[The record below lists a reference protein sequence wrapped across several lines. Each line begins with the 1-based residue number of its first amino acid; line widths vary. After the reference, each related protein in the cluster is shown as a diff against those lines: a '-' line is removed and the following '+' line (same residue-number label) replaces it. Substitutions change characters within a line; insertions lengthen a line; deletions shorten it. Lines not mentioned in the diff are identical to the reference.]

1 MRIIFMGTAELACP
15 CLESIA
21 KMPQHQV
28 VAVVTQP
35 DRPRG
40 RHLTPTPPAVKATAT
55 ALGLDIVQPA
65 RIRDDTEVATLRT
78 LRPDMIIVVA
88 YGQLLPKNILELPPR
103 GCINVHA
110 SLLPRWRGASPIQHA
125 ILAGDR
131 ETGVTTM
138 YLNERLDA
146 GDIILQRAEPI
157 RPDDTAATLHD
168 RLALLG
174 AGLLVETVELITAGR
189 APRAP
194 QDEKHVTRAGKL
206 TKEDG
211 RVDWTKPAV
220 EIERQIRALNPWPS
234 AYTFWG
240 KTMLKLWKTEVVA
253 TAAGKPGE
261 VLPGFVVAAGTGG
274 LRLLEV
280 QPANGKRLPIDA
292 FARGYRLEFGII
304 LDNAPGGA
312 YK

>member
-1 MRIIFMGTAELACP
+1 V
-15 CLESIA
+15 ESLRA
-21 KMPQHQV
+21 L
-28 VAVVTQP
+28 QP
-35 DRPRG
+35 D
-40 RHLTPTPPAVKATAT
+40 L
-55 ALGLDIVQPA
+55 
-65 RIRDDTEVATLRT
+65 
-78 LRPDMIIVVA
+78 IIVVA
-88 YGQLLPKNILELPPR
+88 YGQLLPKNILELPSR

-110 SLLPRWRGASPIQHA
+110 SLLPRWRGASPIQRA

-168 RLALLG
+168 RLASLG
-174 AGLLVETVELITAGR
+174 AGLLVETVELIDAGR

-194 QDEKHVTRAGKL
+194 QDEKQVTRAGKL

-253 TAAGKPGE
+253 NATGKPGE
-261 VLPGFVVAAGTGG
+261 VLPGFIVAAGTGG

-280 QPANGKRLPIDA
+280 QPANGKRLPINA
-292 FARGYRLEFGII
+292 FASGHRLESGII
-304 LDNAPGGA
+304 LDNAPGEA
-312 YK
+312 HK